1 MARAKSSKGKGED
14 TAPPATSSAPIKG
27 AKSNILSIRGTPEWR
42 AWLERFAARS
52 RVTPTALL
60 DLAVAEKAARD
71 GFEAPP
77 ARF

>member
-1 MARAKSSKGKGED
+1 MARTKSSKPAEKPAVE
-14 TAPPATSSAPIKG
+14 APAPIKG
-27 AKSNILSIRGTPEWR
+27 AKNNILSIRGTPEWR

-71 GFEAPP
+71 GFETPP